1 MRAVLSGLHRRGKA
15 AWGGGC
21 ALRIGSPHRNRARSL
36 VKAGFTL
43 FWHQNATWVA
53 RTSGGI
59 ARGAPLRGRELN
71 HAQTWD
77 DDRVERD
84 DVSPTGDA
92 SRAAAPDPAP
102 PGSVDPEFARELG
115 AYFRNARKLA
125 PPTLSQEVR
134 RQMRERASGLGQR
147 YDAWRN
153 RASDWFARADLAP
166 DLAEAIGSRR
176 WMRGLGTMVG
186 LGALALALWPDITPL
201 EARPAMPEGE
211 AIQSEL
217 RSQMILPLA
226 LGADSGRRM
235 GPTQAVIPL
244 KSAPERPQIQL
255 LVTLA
260 PGDSFASML
269 RRAGVAPGDVDRA
282 AALVGQAV
290 AVGDIPSGTQM
301 DLVLGRRPAPGQP
314 RPLDSLA
321 FRARFDLALELT
333 RPGVGE
339 TRPDGTLVVPSGPLA
354 LIRNVIHVDE
364 TPLRVRG
371 VVGGSLYR
379 SMRAAGV
386 PASAVQ
392 EYLKALDAQIDMERE
407 VRPSD
412 EFDIILS
419 YRRAATGERQ
429 AGQLLYAGVDRSG
442 KPRTQLMRWGG
453 EGRFYEASGVGEQ
466 RRGLLAPVPGA
477 LTSGYG
483 MRRHPILGYNRMHAG
498 IDFKA
503 GYGTPIVAVSD
514 GRVSAAGR
522 SGGCG
527 IAVRLEHGG
536 GLSTRYCHM
545 SRMAVSGG
553 MSVRRGQVIGYVGST
568 GLSTGPHLHYEMYR
582 GGRVVNPAS
591 VQFVSRALLSAT
603 ELIDFRRQLI
613 KLKEVEVGAALAD
626 LAPQPGEVKQP
637 VREIEKIDLGAK
649 AGAPAAKAK
658 L

>member
-1 MRAVLSGLHRRGKA
+1 MLDHARKLNDDGEPGDP
-15 AWGGGC
+15 
-21 ALRIGSPHRNRARSL
+21 SP
-36 VKAGFTL
+36 
-43 FWHQNATWVA
+43 
-53 RTSGGI
+53 
-59 ARGAPLRGRELN
+59 GA
-71 HAQTWD
+71 Q
-77 DDRVERD
+77 DRL
-84 DVSPTGDA
+84 
-92 SRAAAPDPAP
+92 PDPAHTP
-102 PGSVDPEFARELG
+102 MDAETARDMLP
-115 AYFRNARKLA
+115 YLRNSKKLA
-125 PPTLSQEVR
+125 PPTRTQKAKRKAAARLG
-134 RQMRERASGLGQR
+134 GLADR
-147 YDAWRN
+147 YEAWRLD
-153 RASDWFARADLAP
+153 ASAWFARLDLAP
-166 DLAEAIGSRR
+166 DLAEQIGSRR
-176 WMRGLGTMVG
+176 WLRGLGTMVG
-186 LGALALALWPDITPL
+186 MGAVALAFWPDLTPL
-201 EARPAMPEGE
+201 EARAAMPQDEDV
-211 AIQSEL
+211 QSEL

-255 LVTLA
+255 VVTLA

-269 RRAGVAPGDVDRA
+269 RRAGVAAEDVDRA

-290 AVGDIPSGTQM
+290 AVGDLAPGTQM
-301 DLVLGRRPAPGQP
+301 DVLLGRRPAPGVA

-321 FRARFDLALELT
+321 FRARFDLELELT
-333 RPGVGE
+333 RPGVGTIAE
-339 TRPDGTLVVPSGPLA
+339 DGTPVVPSGPLA
-354 LIRNVIHVDE
+354 LKRNIIRVDE

-371 VVGGSLYR
+371 VVGSSLYR
-379 SMRAAGV
+379 SMRQAGV

-392 EYLKALDAQIDMERE
+392 EYLKALDAQIDLERE
-407 VRPSD
+407 VRPND
-412 EFDIILS
+412 EFDIIIA

-429 AGQLLYAGVDRSG
+429 AGQLLYAGVDRAG

-477 LTSGYG
+477 VSSNFG
-483 MRRHPILGYNRMHAG
+483 MRRHPILGYRRMHAG

-503 GYGTPIVAVSD
+503 RYGTPIVAVSD

-553 MSVRRGQVIGYVGST
+553 QQVRRGQVIGYVGST

-582 GGRVVNPAS
+582 GGRAINPAS
-591 VQFVSRALLSAT
+591 VAFVTRAELSGT
-603 ELIDFRRQLI
+603 DLIDFRRRLI
-613 KLKEVEVGAALAD
+613 RLKEISVGEALKD
-626 LAPQPGEVKQP
+626 LAPLPNEVKVP
-637 VREIEKIDLGAK
+637 VREIEKVDTAALRRPGAT
-649 AGAPAAKAK
+649 